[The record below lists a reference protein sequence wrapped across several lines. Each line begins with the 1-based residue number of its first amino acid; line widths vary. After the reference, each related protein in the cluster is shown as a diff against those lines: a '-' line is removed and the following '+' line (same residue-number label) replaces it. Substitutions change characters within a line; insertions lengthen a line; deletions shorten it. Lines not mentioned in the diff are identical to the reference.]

1 MQKPKKPRSFIKQMM
16 LGSLLGLVL
25 LAVPVALIGHYYLGQ
40 TAIAN
45 AQKDLHGGGK
55 RFAVMLSTQFRETLR
70 LLEVSSQTLQGLPI
84 SKLPDSDPAKNLENQ
99 IKARQ
104 MIAALARVNPGM
116 LWIGLTSPSG
126 EVIAARQ
133 GFLEGKDVSKRPWF
147 QKGLNGST
155 IMDVHE
161 AVLLS
166 KLLPPKADGPYRF
179 IDFAVPFEFK
189 EGSGSEAVA
198 KGVLGV
204 HIDWDWLL
212 KEVIYRYASH
222 AKDFQYLVVTQDGD
236 LRVSTSPEWYEAP
249 NMAQLKAQIGKVGS
263 EVKHPSKLSLT
274 FKDGTSKDYIYKRI
288 ASDET
293 PELTSVGWE
302 VIAIVDDSTLGRPI
316 TESLMFGLLAMLV
329 GSLVTLG
336 IVAQSGRRLSKAALQ
351 KLNDLGQA
359 DQKSDKLSELLDLSN
374 MPSELVPIASKA
386 HTLLTDLKANS
397 EKLAKSLAF
406 TQEQYWIIGALV
418 KQAPAPIAMIDQNR
432 KYIAS
437 STRWNQVMLDG
448 LADAE
453 GLDHAELLRNL
464 PQAWQKAEVRALQG
478 ESAHGTDDLWETS
491 DGRVRYI
498 NWAIEPW
505 RKPDGSQGGI
515 IIMAEDVTYRHQIQQ
530 RLVESEERFK
540 LAVEGL
546 DDGLWDWEIDKREIY
561 FSPNWKKMLGYED
574 QALTNSIN
582 TWRNL
587 IHPEDLDRVISEFK
601 LCLATPRQ
609 MQFYAEFRMQHQN
622 GKWLT
627 ILSRARV
634 LRHEDGHAYRMVG
647 SHVDRTSAIELED
660 DLREALVS
668 ARAEHE
674 ANQAKSQFVATVSHE
689 IRNPLNGIVGFAH
702 LLHQDLP
709 EGESKTNARYLIQTA
724 ESLSLILTD
733 LLDHAKMEAGQLS
746 LQTTPSNVAD
756 LVQSV
761 SALSRVACESKG
773 LQLKVHSELPNK
785 ALWVDPIRL
794 RQIMQNLLSNAVKFT
809 ANGGIELLAKL
820 EHPSETAAA
829 HKLVIRVSDTGMGIP
844 EHKRSDLFKPFSQLH
859 LDPQNKFGGTG
870 LGLSIVQKLVELMG
884 GTLTYLPNSPRGS
897 IFEIRLPVQMDMQHG
912 FAQTHTTDSST
923 IKSHQNILIVDDS
936 TFNLRILNAVLEKA
950 GHQVTQTHSGIE
962 AVKLAAENKFDFL
975 MIDMEMPD
983 MNGIDVVKTIRS
995 SHGPNQ
1001 KVRIACL
1008 SGREDPKDIQ
1018 KALDSGFDFYF
1029 TKPLQFELLL
1039 KTVLT
1044 IRDQTLENITH

>member
-1 MQKPKKPRSFIKQMM
+1 MRKPKKPRSFISQMM
-16 LGSLLGLVL
+16 LISSLGLLVL
-25 LAVPVALIGHYYLGQ
+25 AIPVALLGHYYLGQ
-40 TAIAN
+40 TAVTN
-45 AQKDLHGGGK
+45 AQKDLNGRGK
-55 RFAVMLSTQFRETLR
+55 HFAIMLSTQFRETLR
-70 LLEVSSQTLQGLPI
+70 LLEVSSQTLQGLPV
-84 SKLPDSDPAKNLENQ
+84 PAPAASGAVNNLENQ
-99 IKARQ
+99 AKAKQ

-116 LWIGLTSPSG
+116 LWIGLTNPNG

-161 AVLLS
+161 AVLLA

-189 EGSGSEAVA
+189 SASATDPVA

-212 KEVIYRYASH
+212 KEVIYRYASNSNGFH
-222 AKDFQYLVVTQDGD
+222 YLVVTRDGD
-236 LRVSTSPEWYEAP
+236 LRVSTSPDWYETA
-249 NMAQLKAQIGKVGS
+249 NMAQLKEQVGRVGG
-263 EVKHPSKLSLT
+263 EVKNPAKLRLT
-274 FKDGTSKDYIYKRI
+274 VDGGLHKDFIYKRI
-288 ASDET
+288 STDET
-293 PELTSVGWE
+293 PELESVGWE

-316 TESLMFGLLAMLV
+316 NDSLLFGLLAMVL
-329 GSLVTLG
+329 GALVTLG
-336 IVAQSGRRLSKAALQ
+336 LVAQSGRKLSKAAEQ
-351 KLNDLGQA
+351 KLTDLGQ
-359 DQKSDKLSELLDLSN
+359 SENLSELLDVSN
-374 MPSELVPIASKA
+374 MPREMVPIASKA
-386 HTLLTDLKANS
+386 HALLTDLKNKS
-397 EKLAKSLAF
+397 DKLANTLAF

-418 KQAPAPIAMIDQNR
+418 KQAPAPIAMMDQDRN
-432 KYIAS
+432 YIAS
-437 STRWNQVMLDG
+437 STRWNEVILDG
-448 LADAE
+448 LPHAE
-453 GLDHAELLRNL
+453 GLNHTTLLRKL
-464 PQAWQKAEVRALQG
+464 PEAWQRAEIRALKG
-478 ESAHGTDDLWETS
+478 ESAHGTDELWDS
-491 DGRVRYI
+491 GDGRVRYI

-505 RKPDGSQGGI
+505 RKPDGRQGGI
-515 IIMAEDVTYRHQIQQ
+515 IIMAEDVTFRHQIQQ

-561 FSPNWKKMLGYED
+561 FSPNWKKMLGYDDPE
-574 QALTNSIN
+574 LVNSIK

-587 IHPEDLDRVISEFK
+587 IHPDDVERVQSEFK
-601 LCLATPRQ
+601 ICLATPRQ
-609 MQFYAEFRMQHQN
+609 MQFYTEFRMQHRN
-622 GKWLT
+622 GAWLT

-647 SHVDRTSAIELED
+647 SHVDRTAAIELEE

-668 ARAEHE
+668 ARAEQE

-746 LQTTPSNVAD
+746 LHPVPSNVAD
-756 LVQSV
+756 LVHSV
-761 SALSRVACESKG
+761 SALSKVACESKG
-773 LQLKVHSELPNK
+773 LRLNVQCDLPNNP
-785 ALWVDPIRL
+785 LVVDPVRL
-794 RQIMQNLLSNAVKFT
+794 RQIIQNLLSNAVKFT
-809 ANGGIELLAKL
+809 ASGGIELLARM
-820 EHPSETAAA
+820 ESTAENMGI
-829 HKLVIRVSDTGMGIP
+829 HKLVIRITDSGMGIP
-844 EHKRSDLFKPFSQLH
+844 ENKRADLFKPFSQLH
-859 LDPQNKFGGTG
+859 SDPQNKLGGTG
-870 LGLSIVQKLVELMG
+870 LGLSIVQNLVEMMG
-884 GTLTYLPNSPRGS
+884 GTLSYIANAPRGS
-897 IFEIRLPVQMDMQHG
+897 IFEIRMPVHMETQAISVQGHQKD
-912 FAQTHTTDSST
+912 ST
-923 IKSHQNILIVDDS
+923 ILKTQQKILIVDDS
-936 TFNLRILNAVLEKA
+936 AFNLRILNAVLEKA
-950 GHQVTQTHSGIE
+950 GHQVVQSHSGTE
-962 AVKLAAENKFDFL
+962 ALKLAKENTFDFL

-983 MNGIDVVKTIRS
+983 MNGIDVVKAIRTS
-995 SHGPNQ
+995 NGPNQ
-1001 KVRIACL
+1001 HVRIACL

-1044 IRDQTLENITH
+1044 IRDKNLENITR

>member
-16 LGSLLGLVL
+16 LGTLLGLML
-25 LAVPVALIGHYYLGQ
+25 LAAPVALMGHYYLGQ

-45 AQKDLHGGGK
+45 AQKDLNGRGK
-55 RFAVMLSTQFRETLR
+55 RFAIMLSTQFRETLR

-84 SKLPDSDPAKNLENQ
+84 SDQPGSDPANNLENQ
-99 IKARQ
+99 VKARQ

-116 LWIGLTSPSG
+116 LWIGLTSPRG

-147 QKGLNGST
+147 QKGLQGST

-189 EGSGSEAVA
+189 ENSASETVT

-222 AKDFQYLVVTQDGD
+222 AKDYQYLVVTQEGE

-263 EVKHPSKLSLT
+263 EIKNPSKLSLT
-274 FKDGTSKDYIYKRI
+274 YKDGSSRDFIYKRI
-288 ASDET
+288 PTDET

-302 VIAIVDDSTLGRPI
+302 VIAIVDNSTLGRPI
-316 TESLMFGLLAMLV
+316 TESLMFGLLAMLL
-329 GSLVTLG
+329 GALLTLG
-336 IVAQSGRRLSKAALQ
+336 IVAQSGRKLSKAALQ
-351 KLNDLGQA
+351 KLNDLGQ
-359 DQKSDKLSELLDLSN
+359 SDKLSELLDVSN

-386 HTLLTDLKANS
+386 HTLLTHLKSNS
-397 EKLAKSLAF
+397 EKLANTLAF

-418 KQAPAPIAMIDQNR
+418 KQAPAPIAMIDQNH
-432 KYIAS
+432 KYVAS
-437 STRWNQVMLDG
+437 STRWNQIMLDG

-453 GLDHAELLRNL
+453 GLDHAQLLPNL
-464 PQAWQKAEVRALQG
+464 PQAWKEAEVRAFQG
-478 ESAHGTDDLWETS
+478 ESAHGTDEHWESS

-515 IIMAEDVTYRHQIQQ
+515 IIMAEDVTYRHQIQR

-574 QALTNSIN
+574 QALSNSIK

-587 IHPEDLDRVISEFK
+587 IHPEDLDRVLSEFK
-601 LCLATPRQ
+601 LCLSTPRQ
-609 MQFYAEFRMQHQN
+609 MQFYSEFRMQHRN

-647 SHVDRTSAIELED
+647 SHVDRTEAIELED
-660 DLREALVS
+660 GLREALVS

-709 EGESKTNARYLIQTA
+709 EGESKTNAHYLIQTA

-733 LLDHAKMEAGQLS
+733 LLDQAKMEAGQLS

-761 SALSRVACESKG
+761 SALSKVACESKG
-773 LQLKVHSELPNK
+773 LNLKVHSELPNQL
-785 ALWVDPIRL
+785 LWVDPVRL

-809 ANGGIELLAKL
+809 ANGSIELLAKL
-820 EHPSETAAA
+820 DAPSDGSAA
-829 HKLVIRVSDTGMGIP
+829 HTLVIRVSDSGMGIP
-844 EHKRSDLFKPFSQLH
+844 EHKRADLFKPFSQLH
-859 LDPQNKFGGTG
+859 SDPQNNFGGSG
-870 LGLSIVQKLVELMG
+870 LGLSIVHNLVELMG
-884 GTLTYLPNSPRGS
+884 GVLSYLPNTPGGS
-897 IFEIRLPVQMDMQHG
+897 IFEIRLPVQVDTQHQLSQ
-912 FAQTHTTDSST
+912 AHTSEQTPL
-923 IKSHQNILIVDDS
+923 KLHQKILIVDDS

-950 GHQVTQTHSGIE
+950 GHQVTQTQSGIE
-962 AVKLAAENKFDFL
+962 AVKLATENSFDFL

-983 MNGIDVVKTIRS
+983 LNGIEVVKSIRS
-995 SHGPNQ
+995 NRGPNQ
-1001 KVRIACL
+1001 QVRIACL
-1008 SGREDPKDIQ
+1008 SGRENPKDIQ
-1018 KALDSGFDFYF
+1018 NALDCGFDFYF

-1039 KTVLT
+1039 KTVLS